1 MECAILAVILVMIAF
16 RGNGGCL
23 GAMIVIA
30 ILGGALAFLLR

>member
-23 GAMIVIA
+23 GAMIVVA
-30 ILGGALAFLLR
+30 ILGGALFVMTR